1 MLISRKNAY
10 FFLTRINGKWHI
22 SLSFP
27 SSSSLIFKRN
37 KEVFSWKQSYNGRAG
52 GTGEG
57 GSLCKLFITS
67 QYIGSSS
74 NSPNCSNLHH
84 NCLVTHPARVP
95 PSYWSRTAHCSK
107 NGENRTIS
115 CKIVVTLHF
124 KGHDFLKFHTFSFI
138 WEHCVFIISPSSRN
152 STEKKP
158 HFIIPQ
164 AMHCLVTDQTSNK

>member
-1 MLISRKNAY
+1 MGNDT
-10 FFLTRINGKWHI
+10 FLCHFRHHHHHLF
-22 SLSFP
+22 S
-27 SSSSLIFKRN
+27 
-37 KEVFSWKQSYNGRAG
+37 KEIKVFSWKQSYNGRAG

-95 PSYWSRTAHCSK
+95 PHTDPGVRRAHCSK